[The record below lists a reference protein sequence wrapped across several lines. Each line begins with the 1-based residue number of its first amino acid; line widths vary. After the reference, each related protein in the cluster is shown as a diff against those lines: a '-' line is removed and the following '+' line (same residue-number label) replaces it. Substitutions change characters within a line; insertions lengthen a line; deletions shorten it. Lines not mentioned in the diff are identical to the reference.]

1 MALTRKM
8 LKGMGLSEEQA
19 DTIIEA
25 HTETVDWL
33 KEKLKTADDKAK
45 TVDDLQKELDGLK
58 ANSGSDYKAKYEK
71 EHSDFEAFK
80 SEVTAKE
87 TKAAKEKAARAYF
100 EAKNITGNNLA
111 IALRGAKDEISGIE
125 LDDKGGIKDSKT
137 LDALVAGEFAS
148 LVVKSS
154 ARGAATATPPGSKSS
169 GAPMTRAEVYAKD
182 DKGRFK
188 LDASQRQEALAKI
201 IQNEQK
207 GV

>member
-1 MALTRKM
+1 MLTRKS
-8 LKGMGLSEEQA
+8 LKAMGLTDEQV
-19 DTIIEA
+19 DSIVEM
-25 HTETVDWL
+25 HTETVDGL
-33 KEKLKTADDKAK
+33 KEKLKTVEDKAK
-45 TVDDLQKELDGLK
+45 TADDLQKELDALK
-58 ANSGSDYKAKYEK
+58 ANGGPDYKAKYEK

-111 IALRGAKDEISGIE
+111 IAMRGAKDEISGIE
-125 LDDKGGIKDSKT
+125 LDDKGGVKDTKA
-137 LDALVAGEFAS
+137 LDDLIGGEFS
-148 LVVKSS
+148 GLIVKAS
-154 ARGAATATPPGSKSS
+154 ARGATTATPPGSKS
-169 GAPMTRAEVYAKD
+169 GAQMTRADVYARD

-188 LDASQRQEALAKI
+188 LDASQRQDALAKI

>member
-8 LKGMGLSEEQA
+8 LKGMGLTEEQA
-19 DTIIEA
+19 DTIIDA
-25 HTETVDWL
+25 HSETVDGL
-33 KEKLKTADDKAK
+33 KEKLKTAEEKAAAADA
-45 TVDDLQKELDGLK
+45 VQKELDGLK
-58 ANSGSDYKAKYEK
+58 AKGGEDYKARAEK
-71 EHSDFEAFK
+71 AERELKDFKAEIA
-80 SEVTAKE
+80 AKE
-87 TKAAKEKAARAYF
+87 TRAAKEKAARAYF

-125 LDDKGGIKDSKT
+125 LADKGGIKDTKA
-137 LDALVAGEFAS
+137 LDDLIGGEFAS

-169 GAPMTRAEVYAKD
+169 GAPMTRADVYAKD

-201 IQNEQK
+201 IQSEQK

>member
-8 LKGMGLSEEQA
+8 LKGMGLTEEQA

-25 HTETVDWL
+25 HTETVDGL
-33 KEKLKTADDKAK
+33 KEQLKAAENKAK
-45 TVDDLQKELDGLK
+45 TADDLQKELDGLK
-58 ANSGSDYKAKYEK
+58 ANGGPDYKAKYEK

-125 LDDKGGIKDSKT
+125 LDDKGGIKDSKA
-137 LDALVAGEFAS
+137 LDALVDGEFAS

-154 ARGAATATPPGSKSS
+154 ARGVATATPPGSKSGGS
-169 GAPMTRAEVYAKD
+169 SMTKAEILAIKD
-182 DKGRFK
+182 T
-188 LDASQRQEALAKI
+188 AQRQAAIAEHHELF
-201 IQNEQK
+201 
-207 GV
+207 GF

>member
-8 LKGMGLSEEQA
+8 LKGMGLTEEQA

-25 HTETVDWL
+25 HTETVDGL
-33 KEKLKTADDKAK
+33 KEKLKAAEEKAQAAES
-45 TVDDLQKELDGLK
+45 VQKELDDLK
-58 ANSGSDYKAKYEK
+58 AKGGEDYKARAEKAEK
-71 EHSDFEAFK
+71 ELKDYKA
-80 SEVTAKE
+80 EVAAKE

-125 LDDKGGIKDSKT
+125 LDDKGGIKDSKA

-154 ARGAATATPPGSKSS
+154 ARGAATATPPGSKTGGGS
-169 GAPMTRAEVYAKD
+169 MTKAEILAIKD
-182 DKGRFK
+182 T
-188 LDASQRQEALAKI
+188 AQRQAAIAEHHELF
-201 IQNEQK
+201 
-207 GV
+207 GF

>member
-8 LKGMGLSEEQA
+8 LKGMGLTEEQA

-25 HTETVDWL
+25 HTETVDGL
-33 KEKLKTADDKAK
+33 KERLKTAEDKAK
-45 TVDDLQKELDGLK
+45 TADDLQKELDGLK
-58 ANSGSDYKAKYEK
+58 ANSGPDYKAKYEK

-80 SEVTAKE
+80 SDVTAKE

-125 LDDKGGIKDSKT
+125 LDDKGGIKDSKA
-137 LDALVAGEFAS
+137 LDALVDGEFAS

-154 ARGAATATPPGSKSS
+154 ARGANTATPPGSKTGGGS
-169 GAPMTRAEVYAKD
+169 MTKAEILAIKD
-182 DKGRFK
+182 T
-188 LDASQRQEALAKI
+188 AQRQAAIAEHHELF
-201 IQNEQK
+201 
-207 GV
+207 GF

>member
-8 LKGMGLSEEQA
+8 LKGMGLTEEQA
-19 DTIIEA
+19 DTIIDA
-25 HTETVDWL
+25 HTETVDGL
-33 KEKLKTADDKAK
+33 KEKLKAAEEKAK
-45 TVDDLQKELDGLK
+45 SADDLQKELDGLK
-58 ANSGSDYKAKYEK
+58 AKGGEDFKARAEKAEKELKDYKA
-71 EHSDFEAFK
+71 
-80 SEVTAKE
+80 EVAAKE
-87 TKAAKEKAARAYF
+87 THAAKEKAVRAYF

-125 LDDKGGIKDSKT
+125 LDDKGGIKDTKA
-137 LDALVAGEFAS
+137 LDALIGGEFAS

-154 ARGAATATPPGSKSS
+154 ARGAATATPPGSKS
-169 GAPMTRAEVYAKD
+169 GAPMTRADVYAKD

>member
-8 LKGMGLSEEQA
+8 LKGMGLTEEQA

-25 HTETVDWL
+25 HTETVDGL
-33 KEKLKTADDKAK
+33 KERLKTAEDKAK
-45 TVDDLQKELDGLK
+45 TADDLQKELDGLK
-58 ANSGSDYKAKYEK
+58 ANSGPDYKAKYEK

-80 SEVTAKE
+80 SDVTAKE

-125 LDDKGGIKDSKT
+125 LDDKGGIKDSKA
-137 LDALVAGEFAS
+137 LDALVDGEFAS

-154 ARGAATATPPGSKSS
+154 ARGANTATPPGSKTGGGS
-169 GAPMTRAEVYAKD
+169 MTKAEILAIKD
-182 DKGRFK
+182 T
-188 LDASQRQEALAKI
+188 AERQAAIAEHHELF
-201 IQNEQK
+201 
-207 GV
+207 GF

>member
-25 HTETVDWL
+25 HTETVDGL
-33 KEKLKTADDKAK
+33 KEKLKAAEDKAK
-45 TVDDLQKELDGLK
+45 TADDLQKELDDLK
-58 ANSGSDYKAKYEK
+58 SNGGPDYKAKYEK

-80 SEVTAKE
+80 SDVTAKE

-125 LDDKGGIKDSKT
+125 LDDKGGIKDSKA
-137 LDALVAGEFAS
+137 LDALVDGEFAS

-154 ARGAATATPPGSKSS
+154 ARGANTATPPGSKTGGGS
-169 GAPMTRAEVYAKD
+169 MTKAEILAIKD
-182 DKGRFK
+182 T
-188 LDASQRQEALAKI
+188 AQRQAAIAEHHELF
-201 IQNEQK
+201 
-207 GV
+207 GF

>member
-8 LKGMGLSEEQA
+8 LKGMGLTEEQA

-25 HTETVDWL
+25 HTETVDGL
-33 KEKLKTADDKAK
+33 KEKLKTAEDKAK
-45 TVDDLQKELDGLK
+45 TADDLQKELDGLK
-58 ANSGSDYKAKYEK
+58 AKGGEDYKARAEKAEK
-71 EHSDFEAFK
+71 ELQDYKA
-80 SEVTAKE
+80 EVAAKE
-87 TKAAKEKAARAYF
+87 TRAAKEKAVKAYF

-125 LDDKGGIKDSKT
+125 LDDKGGIKDSKA
-137 LDALVAGEFAS
+137 LDALVDGEFAS

-154 ARGAATATPPGSKSS
+154 ARGAATATPPGSNSS

>member
-1 MALTRKM
+1 M
-8 LKGMGLSEEQA
+8 
-19 DTIIEA
+19 
-25 HTETVDWL
+25 
-33 KEKLKTADDKAK
+33 
-45 TVDDLQKELDGLK
+45 
-58 ANSGSDYKAKYEK
+58 
-71 EHSDFEAFK
+71 
-80 SEVTAKE
+80 TAKE

-125 LDDKGGIKDSKT
+125 LDDKGGIKDSKA
-137 LDALVAGEFAS
+137 LDALVDGEFAS

-154 ARGAATATPPGSKSS
+154 ARGATTATPPGSKSS
-169 GAPMTRAEVYAKD
+169 GALMTRAEVYAKD

>member
-8 LKGMGLSEEQA
+8 LKGMGLTEEQA
-19 DTIIEA
+19 DTIIDA
-25 HTETVDWL
+25 HTETVDGL
-33 KEKLKTADDKAK
+33 KEQLKAAEDKAK
-45 TVDDLQKELDGLK
+45 TADDLQKELDGLK
-58 ANSGSDYKAKYEK
+58 ANSGPDYKAKYEK
-71 EHSDFEAFK
+71 EHSDFEAYK

-111 IALRGAKDEISGIE
+111 IALRGAKDEISSIE
-125 LDDKGGIKDSKT
+125 LDDKGNIKDSKT
-137 LDALVAGEFAS
+137 LDALVDGEFAS

-154 ARGAATATPPGSKSS
+154 ARGANTATPPGSKSS
-169 GAPMTRAEVYAKD
+169 GTPMTRADVYARD

-188 LDASQRQEALAKI
+188 LDASQRQDALAKI
-201 IQNEQK
+201 IQSEQK

>member
-1 MALTRKM
+1 MAMTRKS
-8 LKGMGLSEEQA
+8 LKAMGLSDEQI
-19 DTIIEA
+19 DSIIEM
-25 HTETVDWL
+25 HTETVDGL
-33 KEKLKTADDKAK
+33 KEKLKAAEEKAQAA
-45 TVDDLQKELDGLK
+45 DDLQKELDGLK
-58 ANSGSDYKAKYEK
+58 AKGGEDYKARAEKAEK
-71 EHSDFEAFK
+71 ELKDYRA
-80 SEVTAKE
+80 EVAAKE

-125 LDDKGGIKDSKT
+125 LDDKGGIKDSKA
-137 LDALVAGEFAS
+137 LDALVDGEFAS

-154 ARGAATATPPGSKSS
+154 TRGATTATPPGYKS